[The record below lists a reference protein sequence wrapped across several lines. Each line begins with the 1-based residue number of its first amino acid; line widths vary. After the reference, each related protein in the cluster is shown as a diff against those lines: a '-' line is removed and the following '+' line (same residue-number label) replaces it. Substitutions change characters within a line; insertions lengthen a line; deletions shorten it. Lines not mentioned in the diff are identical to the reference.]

1 MLLLCVSTNYIQS
14 LGRGDQS
21 IQEDFEVFIRDQ
33 EEYRKNCEYK
43 YSGWCKIVIVF
54 KNLLLNLMRMLFYNF
69 SMEYMWILLYDLFVK
84 PM

>member
-33 EEYRKNCEYK
+33 GEYHKNDSEYM

-54 KNLLLNLMRMLFYNF
+54 KNLLMNL
-69 SMEYMWILLYDLFVK
+69 V
-84 PM
+84 